1 MAGHALSSDAEL
13 IAIGRQVIRTEVEG
27 LHRLMQHIGNSF
39 AAAVHCL
46 CACSGRVI
54 VSGIGKS
61 GVIGKKLAGSL
72 TSIGVP
78 GIFLHPVEA
87 LHGDLGLIL
96 PEDVLIVLSYSGET
110 VEILRFVEWI
120 HRYDIPIIA
129 MTGNARST
137 LARYSTIVLAI
148 GPVEEATPERLLPT
162 TSTTVMLALSDA
174 LTVAVMHAKGVRDGM
189 VAHLHPSGSIGRK
202 ILQVK
207 EVMHRP
213 PELPLVAADVS
224 VPEAVREMSRKGF
237 GCVLVVDTI
246 GHLAGIFTDGD
257 LRRTIERYRD
267 VSTLRIG
274 DVMTPH
280 PKTLAP
286 DALAADALRLME
298 KFRITVLP
306 VIDSDRHPVG
316 LVHIH
321 DLWRLQMF

>member
-1 MAGHALSSDAEL
+1 MAEHAPSPDTDLL
-13 IAIGRQVIRTEVEG
+13 TIGRQVIRTEAEG
-27 LHRLMQHIGNSF
+27 LHALIHRIGESF
-39 AAAVHCL
+39 VAAVHCI
-46 CACSGRVI
+46 CTCSGRVI

-61 GVIGKKLAGSL
+61 GIIGKKLAGSL

-129 MTGNARST
+129 LTGNARST
-137 LARYSTIVLAI
+137 LARYSTIVLAV
-148 GPVEEATPERLLPT
+148 GPVQEATPERLLPT

-207 EVMHRP
+207 AVMHRP
-213 PELPLVAADVS
+213 PELPLIAVDATLPD
-224 VPEAVREMSRKGF
+224 AVREMSRKGF
-237 GCVLVVDTI
+237 GCVFIVDAA
-246 GHLAGIFTDGD
+246 GRLAGIFTDGD

-267 VSTLRIG
+267 VSTLRIQ
-274 DVMTPH
+274 DVMTPQ

-306 VIDSDRHPVG
+306 VIDGERRPVG

-321 DLWRLQMF
+321 DLWRLHMF